1 MSNKKFITTFVLIAL
16 LNGIALAGWF
26 YVLSVV
32 KDNFDTINEIR
43 SKIAVD
49 DKKIEESSSLKKIMT
64 EATGEKQKI
73 DSIFLD
79 KQSIIKLIEELE
91 SIANKTGIS
100 IDIGSINMFSLKGKF
115 SQLFHYL
122 VLLENISYAI
132 SIDKIDFQKQ
142 EKSSPASE
150 WQANFEISLNSFINI

>member
-1 MSNKKFITTFVLIAL
+1 MSNKKFITTVVLIAL

-26 YVLSVV
+26 YALSVV
-32 KDNFDTINEIR
+32 KGNFDAINEIR
-43 SKIAVD
+43 SRIAID
-49 DKKIEESSSLKKIMT
+49 DKKIEESRSLKKIMV

-91 SIANKTGIS
+91 SVADKTGTS
-100 IDIGSINMFSLKGKF
+100 IDIGSINMFFLKGKF
-115 SQLFHYL
+115 SQIFHYL
-122 VLLENISYAI
+122 VLLENIPYSI
-132 SIDKIDFQKQ
+132 NIDKINFQKQ
-142 EKSSPASE
+142 EKSSPAGE